1 MYIYYLLG
9 INDLEEVSRIVRTLT
24 VLRPDSI
31 DSNTNS
37 IQTKETKLHIRK
49 GAEDMGI
56 DIAVNNDTGKYS
68 IYIYGIQRNRINIK
82 CSLGD

>member
-1 MYIYYLLG
+1 M
-9 INDLEEVSRIVRTLT
+9 SRIVRTLT
-24 VLRPDSI
+24 ASRPDSI

-37 IQTKETKLHIRK
+37 IQTKDTKLHLRK

-56 DIAVNNDTGKYS
+56 YIAANNDTVSITYIYIY

-82 CSLGD
+82 YSLGD